1 MALHFGEQ
9 VNIFEYKYLLNIF
22 EIDCTLGT
30 TSAIIIPLMCFSLK
44 RCICL
49 GYKLRTE
56 GILLFPW
63 KKKILTKKEDTHQKE
78 RYSPKVKYLFDI
90 LVKFLYPPLASI
102 VTHVALINWPRL
114 ASPFSGEILEIE
126 FPGYLA
132 LNNFQL

>member
-1 MALHFGEQ
+1 MWILRGESVPMALHFGEQ

-49 GYKLRTE
+49 GYKLRRE
-56 GILLFPW
+56 GILLFP
-63 KKKILTKKEDTHQKE
+63 LKE
-78 RYSPKVKYLFDI
+78 RYSPKLKYLFDI
-90 LVKFLYPPLASI
+90 LVKFLYPLLTSI

-114 ASPFSGEILEIE
+114 ASRFSGEILEIE